1 MIARQIEGK
10 TEMDARHL
18 ALTGVAL
25 AAIAAVAAGGMATAQ
40 SAGPAMTPAAP
51 AAAKTFGYLG
61 LSAPDTYRILPPAPP
76 SGSIRDKA
84 DRATFLATRSLKDTP
99 RWALAINDVDIRGY
113 MKDLSCAL
121 GVEPTPETAPK
132 FTALVTKMGPDIAY
146 ATNHPKDIYKRPR
159 PFLEEDGPICVTK
172 ESLAGSPD
180 YPSGH
185 VTFSWAVGLVLAE
198 LAPDRATEIL
208 IRARAYGESRLV
220 CGVHSMSAVE
230 SGRSNASALVA
241 GLHGSQIFRQDLD
254 AARSEIAALRAKG
267 PAPDAAACA
276 AEAELTKGSP
286 YN

>member
-1 MIARQIEGK
+1 
-10 TEMDARHL
+10 MDARHL

-40 SAGPAMTPAAP
+40 GAGPAMAP
-51 AAAKTFGYLG
+51 AAASGPAKTFGYLG
-61 LSAPDTYRILPPAPP
+61 LSAPDTYQILPPAPP
-76 SGSIRDKA
+76 AGSIRDKA
-84 DRATFLATRSLKDTP
+84 DRATFLATRPLKDSP
-99 RWALAINDVDIRGY
+99 RWALAVNDVDIRGY
-113 MKDLSCAL
+113 MKDLACAL
-121 GVEPTPETAPK
+121 GAEPTPEAAPK
-132 FTALVTKMGPDIAY
+132 FTALVMKMAPDITY

-159 PFLEEDGPICVTK
+159 PFLEDDGPICVTK

-185 VTFSWAVGLVLAE
+185 VTFSWTVGLVLAE

-230 SGRSNASALVA
+230 SGRTNASALVA
-241 GLHGSQIFRQDLD
+241 GLHGSQAFRQDLD
-254 AARSEIAALRAKG
+254 AARGEIAALRAKG
-267 PAPDAAACA
+267 PAPDAKACA
-276 AEAELTKGSP
+276 AEAELTKVSP